1 MKGKEKKSCSLEEID
16 WCIMWKWFNSCWEEL
31 TYLFRIRKPHYYL
44 ANTQINIVAD
54 GGRSMPSTFF

>member
-44 ANTQINIVAD
+44 ANAQINTVAG
-54 GGRSMPSTFF
+54 GGRSIPSTFF